1 MIISRVRSDASSPVN
16 VGSKLTSGDKTR
28 TVSVSGTAGDLSKA
42 SRSIFILFA
51 VAAILFLPVAGAM
64 ADLTVT
70 VRENADGS
78 TTFNLSGTSSLNN
91 RGILWTPAITN
102 YSVNLPPVAN
112 PGLFYPLPAG
122 LSLVGNGGEIYPID
136 YLISPDSF
144 WFLSSSSTV
153 QTELSTISGSGSVRI
168 ADFPFFVLTPGT
180 FLVEAA
186 PLPPE
191 SGPDTP
197 AESVRG
203 ETGFY
208 PYNTI
213 YTVLPFE
220 RNPSVAGRPPGV
232 LNSRSGKAA
241 SGLIRITNSGNT
253 PLENLSLSEDSRDFK
268 LGKPLRT
275 TLAPG
280 DSTSCKVTF
289 SSRKSSAG
297 TKVWITAF
305 TPTRT
310 YRMPDVERS
319 SEDGLA
325 GMIEP
330 PIPSSLVLPGEPV
343 GTSLTVIGQ
352 NAAEVRA
359 PRNPVRFLQSRSNR
373 R

>member
-1 MIISRVRSDASSPVN
+1 MIISF
-16 VGSKLTSGDKTR
+16 GDNTR
-28 TVSVSGTAGDLSKA
+28 TLSVSGTAGDSPKP
-42 SRSIFILFA
+42 SRRIFTLF
-51 VAAILFLPVAGAM
+51 VAAAMLFLPVAGAM

-78 TTFNLSGTSSLNN
+78 TTFSLSGVSGLNN
-91 RGILWTPAITN
+91 RGILWAPTITN
-102 YSVNLPPVAN
+102 YSVNLPPVAT

-122 LSLVGNGGEIYPID
+122 LSLVGNGGEVYPID

-168 ADFPFFVLTPGT
+168 ADFPFFALTPGT

-191 SGPDTP
+191 SGPDSP

-203 ETGFY
+203 EAGSY

-213 YTVLPFE
+213 YKVLPFE
-220 RNPSVAGRPPGV
+220 RKPTMAARSPGV
-232 LNSRSGKAA
+232 LISRSGKAV

-253 PLENLSLSEDSRDFK
+253 TLENLSLSEDSRNFK
-268 LGKPLRT
+268 LGRPLRT

-289 SSRKSSAG
+289 SSRKSSAK

-305 TPTRT
+305 TPTRKYT
-310 YRMPDVERS
+310 MPEVARS

-343 GTSLTVIGQ
+343 GTSLTVVGQ

-359 PRNPVRFLQSRSNR
+359 PRNPVRFLQSGSNR